1 MLSGTCARPADTR
14 RSDLL
19 ADEREKQ
26 KAMADSHGS
35 FAWYELMTTDMEA
48 AKAFYAGVV
57 GWGAQDVS
65 MPGTTYTL
73 FTAGGALISG
83 LTELSEDA
91 RKIGLRPSWLG
102 YVAVDDVDAS
112 AERLKQLGG
121 ALHVPP
127 TETPNISRFSIAADP
142 QTATIALLKWLD
154 GGQAPSAE
162 FDAPGRVSWHELVA
176 ADLEAAFA
184 FYRELFGWQKA
195 GADTGPAG
203 TYQLFSVG
211 EQTIGG
217 MFTKPVAEPV
227 PFWLYY
233 FNVGDIDAAIRRVTA
248 GGGAILD
255 GPIEV
260 PGKRWIARCADP
272 QGAIFAL
279 AGKRAHDGIGYFERV
294 GSRKPDGE
302 TKR

>member
-1 MLSGTCARPADTR
+1 
-14 RSDLL
+14 
-19 ADEREKQ
+19 
-26 KAMADSHGS
+26 MADSHGS

-48 AKAFYAGVV
+48 AKAFYAAVV

-65 MPGTTYTL
+65 MPGATYTL

-83 LTELSEDA
+83 LTVLSEDA
-91 RKIGLRPSWLG
+91 GKMGLRPSWVG

-112 AERLKQLGG
+112 AERIKQLGG
-121 ALHVPP
+121 ALHLPP
-127 TETPNISRFSIAADP
+127 TEIPNISRVSIAADP
-142 QTATIALLKWLD
+142 QMATIALLKWLD

-176 ADLEAAFA
+176 ADREAAFA

-195 GADTGPAG
+195 EADTGGPAG
-203 TYQLFSVG
+203 TYQLFSAG
-211 EQTIGG
+211 GQTIGG
-217 MFTKPVAEPV
+217 MFTKSVVEPV

-248 GGGAILD
+248 GGGTILN

-272 QGAIFAL
+272 QGAVFAL
-279 AGKRAHDGIGYFERV
+279 AGKRAHDGIGYFEV
-294 GSRKPDGE
+294 VASRKPGE